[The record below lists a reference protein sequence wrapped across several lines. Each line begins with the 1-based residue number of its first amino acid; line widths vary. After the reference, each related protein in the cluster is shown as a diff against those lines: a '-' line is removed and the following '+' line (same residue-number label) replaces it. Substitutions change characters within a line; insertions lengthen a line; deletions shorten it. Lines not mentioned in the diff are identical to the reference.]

1 MKLANKIVN
10 KMINEDAFSK
20 WLGIKV
26 LEINEGNCILK
37 MTVRDEMTNGFNIAH
52 GGITYSL
59 ADSALAFAAN
69 TYNIQSISIETSISH
84 TKKVQSGDILKATT
98 KEINKSKK
106 TSIYYITITNQDNIE
121 VAHFKGTV
129 YKTEKKWFKNQKK

>member
-26 LEINEGNCILK
+26 LEINEGNCTLK

-59 ADSALAFAAN
+59 ADSALAFA
-69 TYNIQSISIETSISH
+69 
-84 TKKVQSGDILKATT
+84 KKYL
-98 KEINKSKK
+98 
-106 TSIYYITITNQDNIE
+106 
-121 VAHFKGTV
+121 
-129 YKTEKKWFKNQKK
+129 

>member
-69 TYNIQSISIETSISH
+69 TYNIQSMSIETSISH